1 MRNSQNLNEDF
12 YCFFS
17 VKFLGKYDGLMAII
31 KVAMVNAR
39 FDSHCRLT
47 ACPGAPDGP
56 GGP

>member
-1 MRNSQNLNEDF
+1 M
-12 YCFFS
+12 
-17 VKFLGKYDGLMAII
+17 MAII